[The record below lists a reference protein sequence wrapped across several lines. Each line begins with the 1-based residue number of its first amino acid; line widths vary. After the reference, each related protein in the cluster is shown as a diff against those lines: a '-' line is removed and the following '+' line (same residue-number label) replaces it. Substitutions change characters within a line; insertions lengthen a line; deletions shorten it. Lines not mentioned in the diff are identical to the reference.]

1 MIKTATNRP
10 IREIRFL
17 FPRNQD
23 FSSQNVIDRIT
34 ECRDNERRINDSPI
48 DVVRRIVGYDFCF
61 FLFFFSFSSSSS
73 IEFLFIE
80 LNDGKVRFVRTGSS
94 SYIAMPFHRTIS
106 TIPILNLS
114 IVRILLTRLYRSL
127 LSFTADRLF
136 SNSFDHGTD
145 TTVERFCKIIRIIGI
160 IKLIFSPI
168 FFPAR
173 RNATIN
179 LGNRD

>member
-48 DVVRRIVGYDFCF
+48 DVVRRIVG
-61 FLFFFSFSSSSS
+61 FLFLSFFFSFSSSSS

>member
-23 FSSQNVIDRIT
+23 FSSQNVIDRII

-61 FLFFFSFSSSSS
+61 FLFFFFPFFSPSSS

-80 LNDGKVRFVRTGSS
+80 LNGEESSFRTNWIQFVHRDAVSS
-94 SYIAMPFHRTIS
+94 DYLNYSDSQPFDRKNTSNSPISFPFIFHRGPTI
-106 TIPILNLS
+106 L
-114 IVRILLTRLYRSL
+114 
-127 LSFTADRLF
+127 
-136 SNSFDHGTD
+136 
-145 TTVERFCKIIRIIGI
+145 
-160 IKLIFSPI
+160 
-168 FFPAR
+168 
-173 RNATIN
+173 
-179 LGNRD
+179 

>member
-61 FLFFFSFSSSSS
+61 FLFFF
-73 IEFLFIE
+73 FL
-80 LNDGKVRFVRTGSS
+80 
-94 SYIAMPFHRTIS
+94 
-106 TIPILNLS
+106 
-114 IVRILLTRLYRSL
+114 
-127 LSFTADRLF
+127 LF
-136 SNSFDHGTD
+136 LPLQASNSY
-145 TTVERFCKIIRIIGI
+145 
-160 IKLIFSPI
+160 LS
-168 FFPAR
+168 
-173 RNATIN
+173 N
-179 LGNRD
+179 